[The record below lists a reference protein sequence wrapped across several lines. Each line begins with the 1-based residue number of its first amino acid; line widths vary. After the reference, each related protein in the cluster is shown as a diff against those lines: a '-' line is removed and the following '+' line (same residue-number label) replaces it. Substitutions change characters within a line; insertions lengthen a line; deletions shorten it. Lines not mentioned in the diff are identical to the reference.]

1 MRGSVLFENSIIAL
15 AKLSSK
21 RRCYSW
27 LFNLIEEFATEPQAI
42 VGNYSDYIMDV
53 KAFTFG
59 CYYIQE
65 DVRFS

>member
-15 AKLSSK
+15 TMLSSK
-21 RRCYSW
+21 RRCYYW

-42 VGNYSDYIMDV
+42 VGNYSDYIMVV